1 MDTPTNENELI
12 VSSPETELIVSLP
25 LVPVKRTVLFPETL
39 VPFTIGRPRSMA
51 AVEAAMDTEEK
62 ALLMVTQ
69 RDSEKEEPG
78 FDDLFLIGTKAVI
91 KQMGKTSEGHLQV
104 LAQGIE
110 RMVLLKLEQSEPH
123 MVVRA
128 RRLPITIESDPEL
141 EALHRE
147 LLNLIGQLP
156 ELLTTQGVTEL
167 VSVLRAEKDPLLV
180 AYRLV
185 SLLNLNVD
193 RLQGLLEQSDP
204 KEVLRKVYGALAHE
218 LHILKLRHEIAS
230 QAQAEIGKSQ
240 REYFLRQQL
249 KEIQQELGEL
259 ETEALDGD
267 VGELKTR
274 IEEADLPEIV
284 LKEATRELKRLIKLP
299 PASPDH
305 QVIRSYL
312 ELVLEL
318 PWNTVTEDHLDLA
331 HVRSVLD
338 EDHYGIQDVK
348 ERILEHLAVL
358 KLNPAAKAPI
368 LCLVGP
374 PGVGKT
380 SLGQSIARALERKF
394 ERLSLGG
401 LHDEAELRGHRRT
414 YVGAM
419 PGRLIQALRR
429 AGAKNPILMLDEVDK
444 VGQDFRGD
452 PASALLEILD
462 PEQNHTFRDN
472 YLDLP
477 FDLSKVMFI
486 TTANSL
492 ETISRPLMDRMEII
506 RLAGYSHQEKLEIAN
521 RYLWPRRVK
530 DAGLQDKPLTLEAE
544 VIPQIIKRY
553 TREAGVRQLEQM
565 LGKLTRKVALRLADT
580 PPEEP
585 DTALTIQQTELSDW
599 LGIEKYMPEEARKTL
614 PLGVATGLAWTEA
627 GGDVLYVESTLLPG
641 GSDLTITGQLG
652 EVMQESAQAARSYLW
667 SRAESFGLDIAIF
680 KRNGMHIH
688 VPEGAIPKDGPSAG
702 VTMASAMASLL
713 LRIPVRKDT
722 AMTGEISLSG
732 LVLPVG
738 GIKEKLLAA
747 HRMGLRRIMLPKANE
762 KDLPDVPEAVR
773 NELSL
778 IFVETIEEALEAGLT
793 QPIPTNSGN
802 KTVQPAPS
810 SSQANNPVMH

>member
-1 MDTPTNENELI
+1 MDTSTN
-12 VSSPETELIVSLP
+12 ETELIVSLP

-39 VPFTIGRPRSMA
+39 VPFTIGRARSMA
-51 AVEAAMDTEEK
+51 AVEAAMNTEEK

-78 FDDLFLIGTKAVI
+78 FDDLFLIGTKAVL

-123 MVVRA
+123 MIVRA
-128 RRLPITIESDPEL
+128 RRLPITIESDSEL

-193 RLQGLLEQSDP
+193 RLQGLLEQSDS

-259 ETEALDGD
+259 ESEALDGD
-267 VGELKTR
+267 LGELKTR

-284 LKEATRELKRLIKLP
+284 LKEATRELKRLVKLP

-318 PWNTVTEDHLDLA
+318 PWNTVTEDHLDLT
-331 HVRSVLD
+331 HVRSILD

-358 KLNPAAKAPI
+358 KLNPAAKSPI

-444 VGQDFRGD
+444 VGQGFRGD

-492 ETISRPLMDRMEII
+492 ENISRPLMDRMEII

-521 RYLWPRRVK
+521 RYLWPRRLEE
-530 DAGLQDKPLTLEAE
+530 AGLQDKPLTLEE
-544 VIPQIIKRY
+544 GVIPHIIKRY

-580 PPEEP
+580 LQDEP
-585 DTALTIQQTELSDW
+585 DTALTIQQAELSDW

-614 PLGVATGLAWTEA
+614 PVGVATGLAWTEA
-627 GGDVLYVESTLLPG
+627 GGDVLYVESSLLPG

-667 SRAESFGLDIAIF
+667 SRAESFGLDIATF

-773 NELSL
+773 SELSL

-802 KTVQPAPS
+802 KTVQPTLPS
-810 SSQANNPVMH
+810 PQTKNPVMH

>member
-1 MDTPTNENELI
+1 MDTPL
-12 VSSPETELIVSLP
+12 SETELIVSLP
-25 LVPVKRTVLFPETL
+25 LVPVKRTVLFPDTL
-39 VPFTIGRPRSMA
+39 VPFTIGRPRSIA
-51 AVEAAMDTEEK
+51 AVEAAMNSEDK
-62 ALLMVTQ
+62 SLLMATQ
-69 RDSEKEEPG
+69 RDSEKAEPG

-91 KQMGKTSEGHLQV
+91 KQMGKTSDGHLQV
-104 LAQGIE
+104 LVQGIE
-110 RMVLLKLEQSEPH
+110 RMVLLKLEQPEPH
-123 MVVRA
+123 MIVRA
-128 RRLPITIESDPEL
+128 RRLPLPVESDSEL

-147 LLNLIGQLP
+147 ILDLISQLP
-156 ELLTTQGVTEL
+156 ELLTTQGVGEL
-167 VSVLRAEKDPLLV
+167 VTVLRAEKNALSV

-185 SLLNLNVD
+185 SLLNLKVD

-204 KEVLRKVYGALAHE
+204 KEVLRQVYGALAQE

-230 QAQAEIGKSQ
+230 HAQAEIGKSQ

-249 KEIQQELGEL
+249 KDIQQELGEL
-259 ETEALDGD
+259 ESQPDDGE

-274 IEEADLPEIV
+274 IEEANLPDIV
-284 LKEATRELKRLIKLP
+284 KKEATRELKRLVKLP
-299 PASPDH
+299 PAAPDH

-318 PWNTVTEDHLDLA
+318 PWNTVTTDHLDIS
-331 HVRSVLD
+331 HVRSILD

-348 ERILEHLAVL
+348 ERILEHLAIL
-358 KLNPAAKAPI
+358 KLNPNAKAPI

-394 ERLSLGG
+394 ERFSLGG

-472 YLDLP
+472 YLDVP

-492 ETISRPLMDRMEII
+492 ETISRPLTDRMEII

-521 RYLWPRRVK
+521 RYLWPRRLGE
-530 DAGLQDKPLTLEAE
+530 AGLQNKPLTIEAD
-544 VIPQIIKRY
+544 VIPHIINRY

-565 LGKLTRKVALRLADT
+565 LGRLTRKVALRLAET
-580 PPEEP
+580 PPDQPEEP
-585 DTALTIQQTELSDW
+585 VTIQRTDLSTLLGTERF
-599 LGIEKYMPEEARKTL
+599 MPEEARKTL
-614 PLGVATGLAWTEA
+614 PLGVATGLAWPET
-627 GGDVLYVESTLLPG
+627 GGDVLYVESIILPG
-641 GSDLTITGQLG
+641 GSDLTITGHIG
-652 EVMQESAQAARSYLW
+652 DVMQESAQAARSYLW
-667 SRAESFGLDIAIF
+667 ARAENLGLDIALF
-680 KRNGMHIH
+680 KRNGLHIH
-688 VPEGAIPKDGPSAG
+688 IPEGAIPKDGPSAG
-702 VTMASAMASLL
+702 VTMASALASLL
-713 LRIPVRKDT
+713 MRIPVRKDT

-738 GIKEKLLAA
+738 GLKEKLLAA
-747 HRMGLRRIMLPKANE
+747 HRVGLRRIVLPKANE
-762 KDLPDVPEAVR
+762 KDLQDVPEAVR
-773 NELSL
+773 SELSIVL
-778 IFVETIEEALEAGLT
+778 VETIEEALEAVLT
-793 QPIPTNSGN
+793 HPLPTTSEHKKVRQNPP
-802 KTVQPAPS
+802 VPS
-810 SSQANNPVMH
+810 AKNPVMH

>member
-1 MDTPTNENELI
+1 
-12 VSSPETELIVSLP
+12 
-25 LVPVKRTVLFPETL
+25 
-39 VPFTIGRPRSMA
+39 MA
-51 AVEAAMDTEEK
+51 AVEAAMNTEEK

-69 RDSEKEEPG
+69 RDSEKEEPD
-78 FDDLFLIGTKAVI
+78 FDDLFLIGTKAVL
-91 KQMGKTSEGHLQV
+91 KQMGKTAEGHLQV

-110 RMVLLKLEQSEPH
+110 RMVLLKLEQAEPH
-123 MVVRA
+123 MIVRA
-128 RRLPITIESDPEL
+128 RRLPISIESDPEL

-147 LLNLIGQLP
+147 LLNLVGQLP

-259 ETEALDGD
+259 ESEALDGD

-274 IEEADLPEIV
+274 IEEAALPEIV
-284 LKEATRELKRLIKLP
+284 LKEATRELKRLVKLP

-318 PWNTVTEDHLDLA
+318 PWNTVTEDHLELT
-331 HVRSVLD
+331 HVRSILD
-338 EDHYGIQDVK
+338 KDHYGIQDVK

-358 KLNPAAKAPI
+358 KLNPAAKSPI

-380 SLGQSIARALERKF
+380 SLGQSIAWALERKF

-492 ETISRPLMDRMEII
+492 ENISRPLLDRMEII
-506 RLAGYSHQEKLEIAN
+506 RLAGYSHQEKLEIAK
-521 RYLWPRRVK
+521 RYLWPRRLEE
-530 DAGLQDKPLTLEAE
+530 AGLQDKPLTLDED
-544 VIPQIIKRY
+544 VIPHIIKRY

-565 LGKLTRKVALRLADT
+565 LGKLTRKVALRMADT
-580 PPEEP
+580 SQDDQ
-585 DTALTIQQTELSDW
+585 DTPLPIQQAELTDW
-599 LGIEKYMPEEARKTL
+599 LGIEKFMPEEARKTL

-652 EVMQESAQAARSYLW
+652 EVMQESAHAARSYLW
-667 SRAESFGLDIAIF
+667 SRAESFGLDSATF
-680 KRNGMHIH
+680 KRNGIHVH

-702 VTMASAMASLL
+702 VTMATAMASLL
-713 LRIPVRKDT
+713 LRIPARKDT

-747 HRMGLRRIMLPKANE
+747 HRIGLRRIMLPKANE
-762 KDLPDVPEAVR
+762 KDLQDVPEAVR

-778 IFVETIEEALEAGLT
+778 IFVETIEEALEAALT
-793 QPIPTNSGN
+793 QPILTNKES
-802 KTVQPAPS
+802 KSVRSTQPIP
-810 SSQANNPVMH
+810 QTKNPVMH

>member
-1 MDTPTNENELI
+1 MDTST
-12 VSSPETELIVSLP
+12 PETELIVSLP
-25 LVPVKRTVLFPETL
+25 IVPVKRTVLFPDTL
-39 VPFTIGRPRSMA
+39 VPFTIGRTRSMA
-51 AVEAAMDTEEK
+51 AVEAAMNTEDK
-62 ALLMVTQ
+62 SLIMVTQ

-78 FDDLFLIGTKAVI
+78 FEDLFLIGTKAVL

-110 RMVLLKLEQSEPH
+110 RMVLLKLEQAEPYIT
-123 MVVRA
+123 VRA
-128 RRLPITIESDPEL
+128 RRLPISVVSDPEL

-147 LLNLIGQLP
+147 LLNLVGQLP

-167 VSVLRAEKDPLLV
+167 VSVLQAEKDPLLV

-185 SLLNLNVD
+185 SLLNLNVE

-204 KEVLRKVYGALAHE
+204 KEVLRKVYGALSHE

-274 IEEADLPEIV
+274 IEEADLPEVV

-305 QVIRSYL
+305 QIIRSYL

-318 PWNTVTEDHLDLA
+318 PWHTVTEDHLDLA
-331 HVRSVLD
+331 HVRAVLD

-358 KLNPAAKAPI
+358 KLNPAAKSPI

-429 AGAKNPILMLDEVDK
+429 AGAKNPIVMLDEVDK

-452 PASALLEILD
+452 PSSALLEILD

-477 FDLSKVMFI
+477 FDLSKIMFI

-492 ETISRPLMDRMEII
+492 ENISRPLMDRMEII
-506 RLAGYSHQEKLEIAN
+506 RLAGYSHQEKLEIAH
-521 RYLWPRRVK
+521 RYLWPRRLK
-530 DAGLQDKPLTLEAE
+530 DAGLEEKPLTLEE
-544 VIPQIIKRY
+544 DVIPHIIKRY

-565 LGKLTRKVALRLADT
+565 LGKLTRKVALRIADT

-585 DTALTIQQTELSDW
+585 VAALTIQPSALSDW
-599 LGIEKYMPEEARKTL
+599 LGIEKFMPEEARKSL

-667 SRAESFGLDIAIF
+667 SRAEHLGLDIATF
-680 KRNGMHIH
+680 KRNGIHIH

-722 AMTGEISLSG
+722 AMTGEMSLSG

-773 NELSL
+773 NELTL
-778 IFVETIEEALEAGLT
+778 IFVETIEEALEAALT
-793 QPIPTNSGN
+793 QPVPSHVGN
-802 KTVQPAPS
+802 KPAG
-810 SSQANNPVMH
+810 QASTIPQTKNPVMH

>member
-1 MDTPTNENELI
+1 MDTSTQD
-12 VSSPETELIVSLP
+12 TELIVSLP

-39 VPFTIGRPRSMA
+39 VPFTIGRARSMA

-62 ALLMVTQ
+62 SLLMVTQ

-123 MVVRA
+123 LIVRA

-185 SLLNLNVD
+185 SLLNLNVE

-259 ETEALDGD
+259 ETESLDGD

-274 IEEADLPEIV
+274 LEEADLPETV
-284 LKEATRELKRLIKLP
+284 MKEATRELKRLVKLP

-331 HVRSVLD
+331 HVRAVLD

-358 KLNPAAKAPI
+358 KLNPAAKSPI

-521 RYLWPRRVK
+521 RYLWPRRLK
-530 DAGLQDKPLTLEAE
+530 DAGLVDKPLTLEAG
-544 VIPQIIKRY
+544 VIPHIIKRY

-580 PPEEP
+580 PLAES
-585 DTALTIQQTELSDW
+585 DTALTIQPTELSDW

-627 GGDVLYVESTLLPG
+627 GGDVLYVESSLLPG

-667 SRAESFGLDIAIF
+667 SRAEAFGLDIAIF

-702 VTMASAMASLL
+702 VTMATAMASLL
-713 LRIPVRKDT
+713 LKIPVRKDT

-762 KDLPDVPEAVR
+762 KDLPDVPEPVR
-773 NELSL
+773 NELTL

-793 QPIPTNSGN
+793 QPIPTNSGH
-802 KTVQPAPS
+802 KPVQPALPS
-810 SSQANNPVMH
+810 SQPKNPVMH

>member
-1 MDTPTNENELI
+1 
-12 VSSPETELIVSLP
+12 
-25 LVPVKRTVLFPETL
+25 
-39 VPFTIGRPRSMA
+39 MA
-51 AVEAAMDTEEK
+51 AVEAAMNTEEK

-69 RDSEKEEPG
+69 RDSEKEEPD
-78 FDDLFLIGTKAVI
+78 FDDLFLIGTKAVL
-91 KQMGKTSEGHLQV
+91 KQMGKTAEGHLQV

-110 RMVLLKLEQSEPH
+110 RMVLLKLEQAEPH
-123 MVVRA
+123 MIVRA

-147 LLNLIGQLP
+147 LLNLVGQLP

-259 ETEALDGD
+259 ESEALDGD

-284 LKEATRELKRLIKLP
+284 LKEATRELKRLVKLP

-318 PWNTVTEDHLDLA
+318 PWNTVTEDHLDLT
-331 HVRSVLD
+331 HVRSILD
-338 EDHYGIQDVK
+338 KDHYGIQDVK

-358 KLNPAAKAPI
+358 KLNPAAKSPI

-492 ETISRPLMDRMEII
+492 ENISRPLLDRMEII
-506 RLAGYSHQEKLEIAN
+506 RLAGYSHQEKLEIAK
-521 RYLWPRRVK
+521 RYLWPRRLEE
-530 DAGLQDKPLTLEAE
+530 AGLQDKPLTLDED
-544 VIPQIIKRY
+544 VIPHIIKRY

-565 LGKLTRKVALRLADT
+565 LGKLTRKVALRMADT
-580 PPEEP
+580 SQDDQ
-585 DTALTIQQTELSDW
+585 DTPLPIQQAELTDW
-599 LGIEKYMPEEARKTL
+599 LGIEKFMPEEARKTL

-652 EVMQESAQAARSYLW
+652 EVMQESAHAARSYLW
-667 SRAESFGLDIAIF
+667 SRAENFGLDIATF
-680 KRNGMHIH
+680 KRNGIHVH

-702 VTMASAMASLL
+702 VTMATAMASLL

-747 HRMGLRRIMLPKANE
+747 HRIGLRRIMLPKANE
-762 KDLPDVPEAVR
+762 KDLQDVPEAVR

-778 IFVETIEEALEAGLT
+778 IFVETIEEALEGALT
-793 QPIPTNSGN
+793 QPILTNKEPKSVRPT
-802 KTVQPAPS
+802 QPIP
-810 SSQANNPVMH
+810 QTKNPVMH

>member
-1 MDTPTNENELI
+1 MDTSESDSEHI
-12 VSSPETELIVSLP
+12 VTLP
-25 LVPVKRTVLFPETL
+25 VVPVKRTVLFPETL
-39 VPFTIGRPRSMA
+39 VPFTIGRARSMA
-51 AVEAAMDTEEK
+51 AVEAAMNSEDK
-62 ALLMVTQ
+62 AILMVTQ
-69 RDSEKEEPG
+69 RDAEMEEPE
-78 FDDLFLIGTKAVI
+78 FDDLFQIGTKAII
-91 KQMGKTSEGHLQV
+91 KQMGKTPEGHLQV

-110 RMVLLKLEQSEPH
+110 RMVLLKLEKSDPH
-123 MVVRA
+123 FLGRA
-128 RRLPITIESDPEL
+128 RRLPLSLETEPEL

-147 LLNLIGQLP
+147 LLDLIGQLP
-156 ELLTTQGVTEL
+156 ELLTTQGVAEL
-167 VSVLRAEKDPLLV
+167 VGVLRAEKNPLSV

-193 RLQGLLEQSDP
+193 RLQALLEQSDA
-204 KEVLRKVYGALAHE
+204 KEVIRQVYGALSHE
-218 LHILKLRHEIAS
+218 LQILKLRHEIAS
-230 QAQAEIGKSQ
+230 QAQAEFGKSQ

-259 ETEALDGD
+259 ETQPEDGEI
-267 VGELKTR
+267 GELKTR
-274 IEEADLPEIV
+274 IEEADLPEEV
-284 LKEATRELKRLIKLP
+284 RKEAKRELKRLVKLP
-299 PASPDH
+299 PAAPDH

-318 PWNTVTEDHLDLA
+318 PWNTLTEDHLA
-331 HVRSVLD
+331 ISHVRAVLD

-358 KLNPAAKAPI
+358 QLNPSAKAPI

-380 SLGQSIARALERKF
+380 SLGQSIARALNRKF

-429 AGAKNPILMLDEVDK
+429 AEAKNPVLMLDEIDK
-444 VGQDFRGD
+444 VGRDFRGD
-452 PASALLEILD
+452 PSSALLEILD

-492 ETISRPLMDRMEII
+492 ESISQPLLDRMEVI
-506 RLAGYSHQEKLEIAN
+506 RLAGYSHQEKLEIAH
-521 RYLWPRRVK
+521 RYLWPRRLK
-530 DAGLQDKPLTLEAE
+530 ETGLQDTPVELDSE
-544 VIPQIIKRY
+544 VIPHIIKRY
-553 TREAGVRQLEQM
+553 TREAGVRQLEQT
-565 LGKLTRKVALRLADT
+565 LGRLTRKIALRLTEQPSD
-580 PPEEP
+580 P
-585 DTALTIQQTELSDW
+585 DSPHDAVTVQVSSLSDW
-599 LGIEKYMPEEARKTL
+599 LGTERFMPEEARKDL
-614 PLGVATGLAWTEA
+614 PFGVATGLAWTET
-627 GGDVLYVESTLLPG
+627 GGDVLYVESSLLPG
-641 GSDLTITGQLG
+641 GSDLTITGHIG
-652 EVMQESAQAARSYLW
+652 DVMQESAQAARSYLW
-667 SRAESFGLDIAIF
+667 SRAESLGLDIALF
-680 KRNGMHIH
+680 KRNGIHIH

-702 VTMASAMASLL
+702 VTMASALASLFL
-713 LRIPVRKDT
+713 GIPVRKDT

-747 HRMGLRRIMLPKANE
+747 HRVGLRRIVLPKANA
-762 KDLPDVPEAVR
+762 KDLQDIPETVR
-773 NELSL
+773 SEMSICFAETIDEVFEHVLTDLPTTSEPSQERSTFSQSQVELSE
-778 IFVETIEEALEAGLT
+778 I
-793 QPIPTNSGN
+793 S
-802 KTVQPAPS
+802 
-810 SSQANNPVMH
+810 

>member
-1 MDTPTNENELI
+1 MDISTDDSELI
-12 VSSPETELIVSLP
+12 VSIP
-25 LVPVKRTVLFPETL
+25 LVPVKRTVLFPDTL
-39 VPFTIGRPRSMA
+39 VPFTIGRTRSMA
-51 AVEAAMDTEEK
+51 AVEAAMNTEDK

-78 FDDLFLIGTKAVI
+78 FDDLFLIGTKAVL

-110 RMVLLKLEQSEPH
+110 RMVILKLEQTEPH
-123 MVVRA
+123 MIVRA
-128 RRLPITIESDPEL
+128 RRLPITVESDPEL

-147 LLNLIGQLP
+147 LLNLVGQLP

-167 VSVLRAEKDPLLV
+167 VSVLQAEKNPLLV

-259 ETEALDGD
+259 ETESLDGD

-274 IEEADLPEIV
+274 IEEADLPEVV

-305 QVIRSYL
+305 QIIRSYL

-318 PWNTVTEDHLDLA
+318 PWHTVTEDHLDLA
-331 HVRSVLD
+331 HVRAVLD

-358 KLNPAAKAPI
+358 KLNPAAKSPI

-477 FDLSKVMFI
+477 FDLSKIMFI
-486 TTANSL
+486 TTANLL

-521 RYLWPRRVK
+521 RYLWPRRLK
-530 DAGLQDKPLTLEAE
+530 EAGLEDKPLTLEE
-544 VIPQIIKRY
+544 DLIPHIIKRY

-580 PPEEP
+580 SAEEP
-585 DTALTIQQTELSDW
+585 ATAITVRQNELSDW

-641 GSDLTITGQLG
+641 GSDLTMTGQLG

-667 SRAESFGLDIAIF
+667 SRAESFGLDIAMF

-713 LRIPVRKDT
+713 LRIPVRNDT

-773 NELSL
+773 SELTL
-778 IFVETIEEALEAGLT
+778 VFVETIEEALEAGLT
-793 QPIPTNSGN
+793 QPIPSHGSN
-802 KTVQPAPS
+802 KPVGSAPAIP
-810 SSQANNPVMH
+810 QTKNPVMH

>member
-1 MDTPTNENELI
+1 MDTPQSEH
-12 VSSPETELIVSLP
+12 ELIVSLP
-25 LVPVKRTVLFPETL
+25 LVPVKRTVLFPDTL
-39 VPFTIGRPRSMA
+39 VPFTIGRAKSMA
-51 AVEAAMDTEEK
+51 AVEAAMNSEDK
-62 ALLMVTQ
+62 ALLMTTQ
-69 RDSEKEEPG
+69 RDSENEDPN
-78 FDDLFLIGTKAVI
+78 FDDLYSVGTKAVI

-104 LAQGIE
+104 LVQGIE
-110 RMVLLKLEQSEPH
+110 RMVLLKQELADPH
-123 MVVRA
+123 MVVRS
-128 RRLPITIESDPEL
+128 RRLPVTLESDPEL

-147 LLNLIGQLP
+147 LLQLIGQLP
-156 ELLTTQGVTEL
+156 ELLATQGVTEL
-167 VSVLRAEKDPLLV
+167 VSVLRAEKNPLSV
-180 AYRLV
+180 AYRLM
-185 SLLNLNVD
+185 SLLNLNVE

-204 KEVLRKVYGALAHE
+204 KEVLRQVYGALGHE

-259 ETEALDGD
+259 ETESMDGE

-274 IEEADLPEIV
+274 IEEADLPELV
-284 LKEATRELKRLIKLP
+284 KKEATRELKRLVKLP

-305 QVIRSYL
+305 QLIRSYL

-318 PWNTVTEDHLDLA
+318 PWNTLTEDHLDLA

-338 EDHYGIQDVK
+338 EDHYGIKDVK

-358 KLNPAAKAPI
+358 KLNPSAKAPI

-380 SLGQSIARALERKF
+380 SLGQSIARALNRKF

-414 YVGAM
+414 YIGAM

-429 AGAKNPILMLDEVDK
+429 AGAKNPVLMLDEVDK

-492 ETISRPLMDRMEII
+492 ETISNPLRDRMEII
-506 RLAGYSHQEKLEIAN
+506 RLAGYSHHEKLEIAE
-521 RYLWPRRVK
+521 RYLWPRRREE
-530 DAGLQDKPLTLEAE
+530 AGLSDKPLTLEPK
-544 VIPQIIKRY
+544 VIPHIIHRY

-565 LGKLTRKVALRLADT
+565 LGRLTRKVALHWAESPSVGL
-580 PPEEP
+580 P
-585 DTALTIQQTELSDW
+585 DPLTISQADLGDW
-599 LGIEKYMPEEARKTL
+599 LGTERFMPEEARKTL
-614 PLGVATGLAWTEA
+614 PLGVATGLAWTET
-627 GGDVLYVESTLLPG
+627 GGDVLYVESSLLPG
-641 GSDLTITGQLG
+641 GSDLTITGHIG
-652 EVMQESAQAARSYLW
+652 EVMQESAHAARSFLW
-667 SRAESFGLDIAIF
+667 SRAENMGLDVSLF
-680 KRNGMHIH
+680 KGNGMHIH

-702 VTMASAMASLL
+702 ITMACALASLL
-713 LRIPVRKDT
+713 LRVPVRSDT

-747 HRMGLRRIMLPKANE
+747 HRIGLFRIVLPQANA
-762 KDLPDVPEAVR
+762 KDLQDVPENVR
-773 NELSL
+773 SELSVV
-778 IFVETIEEALEAGLT
+778 FVDTIEEALNAVFLRPIGLP
-793 QPIPTNSGN
+793 QGEMDKG
-802 KTVQPAPS
+802 KTSAILPAP
-810 SSQANNPVMH
+810 NNPVMH

>member
-1 MDTPTNENELI
+1 MDTSTQD
-12 VSSPETELIVSLP
+12 TELIVSLP

-51 AVEAAMDTEEK
+51 AVEAAMNTEEK

-69 RDSEKEEPG
+69 RDSEIEEPG
-78 FDDLFLIGTKAVI
+78 FDDLFLIGTKAVL
-91 KQMGKTSEGHLQV
+91 KQIGKTAEGHLQV

-123 MVVRA
+123 MMVRA
-128 RRLPITIESDPEL
+128 RRLPIVVESDPEL

-156 ELLTTQGVTEL
+156 ELLATQGVAEL

-259 ETEALDGD
+259 ESEALDGD

-274 IEEADLPEIV
+274 LEEADLPEIV
-284 LKEATRELKRLIKLP
+284 LKEATRELKRLVKLP
-299 PASPDH
+299 PASSDH

-318 PWNTVTEDHLDLA
+318 PWNTVTDDHLDLA

-338 EDHYGIQDVK
+338 ADHYGIQDVK

-358 KLNPAAKAPI
+358 KLNPSAKSPI

-492 ETISRPLMDRMEII
+492 ENISRPLMDRMEII

-521 RYLWPRRVK
+521 RYLWPRRLE
-530 DAGLQDKPLTLEAE
+530 DAGLHDKPLTLDED
-544 VIPQIIKRY
+544 VIPHIIQRY

-580 PPEEP
+580 PSDEP
-585 DTALTIQQTELSDW
+585 APAVTIHQNELSEW

-702 VTMASAMASLL
+702 VTMANALASLL
-713 LRIPVRKDT
+713 LKIPVRNDT

-747 HRMGLRRIMLPKANE
+747 HRMGLRRILLPKANE
-762 KDLPDVPEAVR
+762 KDLQDVPETVR
-773 NELSL
+773 NELTL

-793 QPIPTNSGN
+793 QPIPTTSGN
-802 KTVQPAPS
+802 KTVQPALPTPQS
-810 SSQANNPVMH
+810 KNPVMH

>member
-1 MDTPTNENELI
+1 MDIPTD
-12 VSSPETELIVSLP
+12 ETELIVSLP

-39 VPFTIGRPRSMA
+39 VPFTIGRTRSMT
-51 AVEAAMDTEEK
+51 AVEAAMNTEEK

-78 FDDLFLIGTKAVI
+78 FDDLFLIGTKAVL

-123 MVVRA
+123 MIVRA
-128 RRLPITIESDPEL
+128 RRLPITIESDSEL

-259 ETEALDGD
+259 ESEALDGD

-284 LKEATRELKRLIKLP
+284 LKEATRELKRLVKLP

-318 PWNTVTEDHLDLA
+318 PWNTVTEDHLDLT
-331 HVRSVLD
+331 HVRSILD

-358 KLNPAAKAPI
+358 KLNPAAKSPI

-492 ETISRPLMDRMEII
+492 ENISRPLMDRMEII

-521 RYLWPRRVK
+521 RYLWPRRLEE
-530 DAGLQDKPLTLEAE
+530 AGLQDKPLTLEE
-544 VIPQIIKRY
+544 DVIPHIIKRY

-580 PPEEP
+580 LQDEP
-585 DTALTIQQTELSDW
+585 DTALTIQQAELSDW

-614 PLGVATGLAWTEA
+614 PVGVATGLAWTEA
-627 GGDVLYVESTLLPG
+627 GGDVLYVESSLLPG

-667 SRAESFGLDIAIF
+667 SRAESFGLDIATF

-773 NELSL
+773 SELSL

-793 QPIPTNSGN
+793 KPIPTNSGN
-802 KTVQPAPS
+802 KTVQPTLPS
-810 SSQANNPVMH
+810 PQTKNPVMH

>member
-185 SLLNLNVD
+185 ALLNLNVD

-530 DAGLQDKPLTLEAE
+530 DAGLQDKPLTLEAD

-580 PPEEP
+580 PPEGP
-585 DTALTIQQTELSDW
+585 DTALAIQQTELSDW

-702 VTMASAMASLL
+702 VTMASAIASLL

>member
-1 MDTPTNENELI
+1 
-12 VSSPETELIVSLP
+12 
-25 LVPVKRTVLFPETL
+25 
-39 VPFTIGRPRSMA
+39 MA

-69 RDSEKEEPG
+69 RDSEKEEPD
-78 FDDLFLIGTKAVI
+78 FADLFLIGTKAVI

-110 RMVLLKLEQSEPH
+110 RMVLLKLEQADPH

-156 ELLTTQGVTEL
+156 ELLTTQGVNEL

-193 RLQGLLEQSDP
+193 RLQALLEQSDP
-204 KEVLRKVYGALAHE
+204 KEFLRKVYGALSHE

-259 ETEALDGD
+259 ETETMDGD
-267 VGELKTR
+267 VGELKAR
-274 IEEADLPEIV
+274 LEEADLPEIV
-284 LKEATRELKRLIKLP
+284 LKETTRELKRLVKLP

-318 PWNTVTEDHLDLA
+318 PWNTLTEDHLDLP
-331 HVRSVLD
+331 HVRAVLD

-358 KLNPAAKAPI
+358 KLNPAAKSPI

-492 ETISRPLMDRMEII
+492 ENISRPLLDRMEII

-521 RYLWPRRVK
+521 RYLWPRQLK
-530 DAGLQDKPLTLEAE
+530 DAGLDDKPLTLESE
-544 VIPQIIKRY
+544 VIPHIIKRY

-580 PPEEP
+580 PQDEP
-585 DTALTIQQTELSDW
+585 ASALTIQQTELSDW

-627 GGDVLYVESTLLPG
+627 GGDVLYVEGTLLPG

-667 SRAESFGLDIAIF
+667 ARAESFGLDMALF

-702 VTMASAMASLL
+702 VTMAVAMASLL
-713 LRIPVRKDT
+713 LRISARKDT

-762 KDLPDVPEAVR
+762 KDLPDIPEAVR

-778 IFVETIEEALEAGLT
+778 ILVETIEEALEAGLT
-793 QPIPTNSGN
+793 QPIPTNSGK
-802 KTVQPAPS
+802 KTVPS
-810 SSQANNPVMH
+810 ALPSSQAKNPVMH

>member
-1 MDTPTNENELI
+1 MSTEPLD
-12 VSSPETELIVSLP
+12 TELIVSLP

-91 KQMGKTSEGHLQV
+91 KQMGKSSEGHLQV

-110 RMVLLKLEQSEPH
+110 RMVLLKLEQAEPH

-128 RRLPITIESDPEL
+128 RRLPLNTESDLEL

-156 ELLTTQGVTEL
+156 ELLTTQGVAEL

-204 KEVLRKVYGALAHE
+204 KEVLRKVYGALSHE
-218 LHILKLRHEIAS
+218 IHILKLRHEIAS

-259 ETEALDGD
+259 ETETLDGD
-267 VGELKTR
+267 IGELKTR
-274 IEEADLPEIV
+274 LEEADLPEIV

-331 HVRSVLD
+331 HVRTVLD

-358 KLNPAAKAPI
+358 KLNPGAKSPI

-492 ETISRPLMDRMEII
+492 ETISRPLLDRMEII

-521 RYLWPRRVK
+521 RYLWPRRLQ
-530 DAGLQDKPLTLEAE
+530 DAGLQDKPLTLETG
-544 VIPQIIKRY
+544 VIPHIIKRY

-580 PPEEP
+580 PSEESE
-585 DTALTIQQTELSDW
+585 TALTIKQQELSDW
-599 LGIEKYMPEEARKTL
+599 LGIEKYMPEEARQNL

-667 SRAESFGLDIAIF
+667 SRAESFGLDIATF
-680 KRNGMHIH
+680 KRNGMHLH

-702 VTMASAMASLL
+702 VTMATAMASLL

-747 HRMGLRRIMLPKANE
+747 HRMGLLRIMLPKANE

-773 NELSL
+773 NELTV
-778 IFVETIEEALEAGLT
+778 IFVETIEEALEAALT

-802 KTVQPAPS
+802 KGVQPTPAAPP
-810 SSQANNPVMH
+810 ATNPIMH

>member
-1 MDTPTNENELI
+1 
-12 VSSPETELIVSLP
+12 
-25 LVPVKRTVLFPETL
+25 
-39 VPFTIGRPRSMA
+39 MA
-51 AVEAAMDTEEK
+51 AVEAAMNTEEK
-62 ALLMVTQ
+62 TLLMVTQ
-69 RDSEKEEPG
+69 RDSEIEEPG
-78 FDDLFLIGTKAVI
+78 FDDLFLIGTKAVL

-110 RMVLLKLEQSEPH
+110 RMVLLKLEQTEPH

-128 RRLPITIESDPEL
+128 RQLPMTIDSDPEL

-147 LLNLIGQLP
+147 LLNLVGQLP
-156 ELLTTQGVTEL
+156 ELLTNQGVAEL

-185 SLLNLNVD
+185 SLLNLNVE

-218 LHILKLRHEIAS
+218 LHILRLRHEIAS

-305 QVIRSYL
+305 QIIRSYL

-318 PWNTVTEDHLDLA
+318 PWHTITEDHLDLA
-331 HVRSVLD
+331 HVRFVLD

-358 KLNPAAKAPI
+358 KLNPEAKSPI

-477 FDLSKVMFI
+477 FDLSKIMFI

-492 ETISRPLMDRMEII
+492 ENISRPLMDRMEII

-521 RYLWPRRVK
+521 RYLWPRRLK
-530 DAGLQDKPLTLEAE
+530 EAGLEEKPLTLEAD
-544 VIPQIIKRY
+544 VIPHIIKRY

-580 PPEEP
+580 PSEEP
-585 DTALTIQQTELSDW
+585 ATVLTIQQSELSDW

-702 VTMASAMASLL
+702 VTMACAIASLL

-732 LVLPVG
+732 LVLPIG

-773 NELSL
+773 SELSL

-793 QPIPTNSGN
+793 QPVPTNSGN
-802 KTVQPAPS
+802 KVVPPALPTP
-810 SSQANNPVMH
+810 AAKNPVMH

>member
-1 MDTPTNENELI
+1 MDTPPVPEN
-12 VSSPETELIVSLP
+12 ELIVSLP
-25 LVPVKRTVLFPETL
+25 LVPVKRTVLFPDTL
-39 VPFTIGRPRSMA
+39 VPFTIGRPRSIA
-51 AVEAAMDTEEK
+51 AVEAAMNSEDK
-62 ALLMVTQ
+62 ALVFATQ

-78 FDDLFLIGTKAVI
+78 FDDVYLIGTKAVI
-91 KQMGKTSEGHLQV
+91 KQMGKTPNGHLQI

-110 RMVLLKLEQSEPH
+110 RVVLLKMEQAEPH
-123 MVVRA
+123 IIVRSRPLA
-128 RRLPITIESDPEL
+128 LSLESDMEL

-147 LLNLIGQLP
+147 LLELIGQLP
-156 ELLTTQGVTEL
+156 ELLTTQGVVEL
-167 VSVLRAEKDPLLV
+167 VAVLRAEKNPLSV

-185 SLLNLNVD
+185 SLLNLNVE
-193 RLQGLLEQSDP
+193 RLQGLLEQSDA
-204 KEVLRKVYGALAHE
+204 KEVLRQVYGALAHE
-218 LHILKLRHEIAS
+218 LHILKIRHEIAS

-249 KEIQQELGEL
+249 KEIQQELGDL
-259 ETEALDGD
+259 ETQPEDGE
-267 VGELKTR
+267 VGELKAR
-274 IEEADLPEIV
+274 IEKADLPEIV
-284 LKEATRELKRLIKLP
+284 KTEATRELKRLVKLP

-318 PWNTVTEDHLDLA
+318 PWNTLTEDHLDLT
-331 HVRSVLD
+331 HVRTVLD

-358 KLNPAAKAPI
+358 KLNPSAKAPI

-492 ETISRPLMDRMEII
+492 DTISRPLLDRMEII
-506 RLAGYSHQEKLEIAN
+506 RLGGYSHQEKLEIAN
-521 RYLWPRRVK
+521 RYLWPRRLK
-530 DAGLQDKPLTLEAE
+530 EAGLESKPLTLEE
-544 VIPQIIKRY
+544 QVIPHIIKRY

-565 LGKLTRKVALRLADT
+565 LGRLTRKVALRLAEHPPDQ
-580 PPEEP
+580 PEES
-585 DTALTIQQTELSDW
+585 LTITQGDLSEW
-599 LGIEKYMPEEARKTL
+599 LGIERFMPEEARKTL
-614 PLGVATGLAWTEA
+614 PLGVATGLAWTET
-627 GGDVLYVESTLLPG
+627 GGDVLYVESALLPG
-641 GSDLTITGQLG
+641 GSDLTITGHIG
-652 EVMQESAQAARSYLW
+652 DVMQESAQAARSYLW
-667 SRAESFGLDIAIF
+667 SRAESLGLDVSVF
-680 KRNGMHIH
+680 KQSGMHIH

-702 VTMASAMASLL
+702 VTMASALASLL
-713 LRIPVRKDT
+713 LKIPVMNDT
-722 AMTGEISLSG
+722 AMTGEISLTG

-738 GIKEKLLAA
+738 GIKEKILAA
-747 HRMGLRRIMLPKANE
+747 HRVGLRRIVLPKANE
-762 KDLPDVPEAVR
+762 KDLKDVPEAVR
-773 NELSL
+773 SELSVV
-778 IFVETIEEALEAGLT
+778 FVETIEEALDAVLLKPKDVRER
-793 QPIPTNSGN
+793 GN
-802 KTVQPAPS
+802 GPRYTRPAES
-810 SSQANNPVMH
+810 EQKPVMGIR